1 VLVKNVNLK
10 IEAARFGSLWNPDI
24 YLASIRKMMASE
36 RVRTDGKN

>member
-1 VLVKNVNLK
+1 MLVKNVNLK

-24 YLASIRKMMASE
+24 YLASRKMMASE